1 MTQEQ
6 SAERGDSPAED
17 SEDRQI
23 RTDDYGDGDA
33 AVGRGTSP
41 SIAPQRGASR
51 SAGGALEEGLADAE
65 RTYNGT
71 GGESDDG
78 GSGSGDNTDSAEGA
92 DGGSGEGGD
101 ADDRSAD
108 GTTGHD
114 SHDSTGGT
122 RPPKRREVI
131 TARAAATFEPVGRSV
146 ATARAFVRDTLQGW
160 GLGEIVDDAVVLTS
174 ELVTNAV
181 VHAGTAA
188 EVLCLRDG
196 EGVRVEVV
204 DRYPERELPLQD
216 PGQVLGSPDREG
228 GRGLLLCAALAS
240 RWGVDYTA
248 ADKRVWFRLD
258 LPERPVGTSAAGP
271 ALPDSAL
278 PVADHRVHVA
288 VIQIDRSGAV
298 AAWNEDAEQLFGYP
312 AEQVV
317 GKPLNDLAAWPHT
330 PGTSTGIAEALQLSR
345 WEGSYG
351 VRGADGRTIPV
362 YASHLRVRDSDG
374 EPSTVCLL
382 VRDHERA
389 VLQSTLRSPVGDS
402 GGRRQESSESAT
414 ADPFEVFI
422 GSPAPDDLD
431 SLLQRTVER
440 ARDMLDGDAAYLL
453 LATDDETEL
462 EVRASTGLPSAR
474 QRFARV
480 PVEAGSGRYGSARM
494 PSVHEDLTAVPGAVP
509 LLDGTGMRSVV
520 TVPLKVEGRLT
531 GSLGV
536 ATEAPGRYTNE
547 EALRLQFAADRIALA
562 VERARLTE
570 LERLRRGSLSFLV
583 EASDLLAGT
592 LDRDQTLALMA
603 QMTVPTLATWC
614 AVYTVSE
621 PGSDPKLSYV
631 LHEDEDRI
639 DTLKALLSKVDA
651 PEPVPTPGARVWT
664 APADAAHGA
673 ALHTSLRG
681 AVLGEDQSFTPG
693 ATRATAA
700 AVGGETVVLPLVAR
714 NRVIGMLTLGK
725 PADERFRQE
734 ILELAEDVS
743 RRAALALDNARLY
756 SERTAISQSL
766 QRSLLPPELPEVTGG
781 VEAEVIYRAAGEG
794 NEVGGDFYDLF
805 EIRDGTY
812 GFAIGDVCGTGPE
825 AASVTGLA
833 RHALRL
839 LAREGLGGPAVL
851 ERLNTAILDEGS
863 RSRFLTLLY
872 GEMRPQDDG
881 SAELKIVC
889 AGHPLPLRLRQDGS
903 VESAADPQP
912 LLGVID
918 DLELYEQTITLD
930 PGDILL
936 CVTDGVTERREG
948 TRMLGDEGL
957 INVLTTCTGL
967 TAGAVAARIMRAV
980 ERFANTAPS
989 DDMAILSMRVPEQ

>member
-1 MTQEQ
+1 M
-6 SAERGDSPAED
+6 
-17 SEDRQI
+17 
-23 RTDDYGDGDA
+23 
-33 AVGRGTSP
+33 
-41 SIAPQRGASR
+41 
-51 SAGGALEEGLADAE
+51 
-65 RTYNGT
+65 
-71 GGESDDG
+71 
-78 GSGSGDNTDSAEGA
+78 
-92 DGGSGEGGD
+92 
-101 ADDRSAD
+101 
-108 GTTGHD
+108 
-114 SHDSTGGT
+114 
-122 RPPKRREVI
+122 I

-160 GLGEIVDDAVVLTS
+160 GYADIVDDAVVLTS

-188 EVLCLRDG
+188 DVLCLRTDN
-196 EGVRVEVV
+196 GVRISVA
-204 DRYPERELPLQD
+204 DRYPEREIPLQSTG
-216 PGQVLGSPDREG
+216 PAMVHPDREG
-228 GRGLLLCAALAS
+228 GRGLLLCGALAA
-240 RWGVDYTA
+240 RWGVEYTTA
-248 ADKRVWFRLD
+248 QKHVWFHLD
-258 LPERPVGTSAAGP
+258 LPERPAGTRSAGP
-271 ALPDSAL
+271 ALPVDAL
-278 PVADHRVHVA
+278 PVTDARVRVA
-288 VIQIDRSGAV
+288 VVQIDRGGCV
-298 AAWNEDAEQLFGYP
+298 TFWNEDAADLFGYEP
-312 AEQVV
+312 EQVI
-317 GKPLNDLAAWPHT
+317 GKPLTDFAAWPHT
-330 PGTSTGIAEALQLSR
+330 PGTGTGIAEALLLSR

-351 VRGADGRTIPV
+351 IRGADGRVVPV
-362 YASHLRVRDSDG
+362 YASHLRVRDVDG
-374 EPSTVCLL
+374 EASTVCLL

-389 VLQSTLRSPVGDS
+389 ILQSP
-402 GGRRQESSESAT
+402 GRPPTTDGNAPTEGRP

-431 SLLQRTVER
+431 GLLQRTVER

-494 PSVHEDLTAVPGAVP
+494 PAVHEDLTAVPGAVP
-509 LLDGTGMRSVV
+509 LLAGTGMRSVV

-536 ATEAPGRYTNE
+536 AAESAARYTNE

-570 LERLRRGSLSFLV
+570 LEKLRRGSLSFLV

-614 AVYTVSE
+614 AVYTVADQASE
-621 PGSDPKLSYV
+621 PELSYV

-639 DTLKALLSKVDA
+639 DGLKTLLKKVDP
-651 PEPVPTPGARVWT
+651 PEPDPTPGARVWT
-664 APADAAHGA
+664 APADAAHDA
-673 ALHTSLRG
+673 ALRTSLRS
-681 AVLGEDQSFTPG
+681 LGLEESARPSKGPG
-693 ATRATAA
+693 ATLATAS

-725 PADERFRQE
+725 PTEEHFRQE
-734 ILELAEDVS
+734 ILELAEDLS

-766 QRSLLPPELPEVTGG
+766 QRSLLPPELPDIPG
-781 VEAEVIYRAAGEG
+781 VETEVIYRAAGEG

-805 EIRDGTY
+805 PIRNGAY

-825 AASVTGLA
+825 AAAVTGLA

-839 LAREGLGGPAVL
+839 LAREGFGGPAVL
-851 ERLNTAILDEGS
+851 ERLNAAILDEGA

-872 GEMRPQDDG
+872 GELWPQEDG
-881 SAELKIVC
+881 SALLKVVC
-889 AGHPLPLRLRQDGS
+889 AGHPLPLRLRQDGT
-903 VESAADPQP
+903 VEPAAEPQP
-912 LLGVID
+912 LLGVMD
-918 DLELYEQTITLD
+918 DLELYEQTVTLD
-930 PGDILL
+930 PGDVLL

-948 TRMLGDEGL
+948 TRMLGDDGL
-957 INVLTTCTGL
+957 TDVLTTCTGL
-967 TAGAVAARIMRAV
+967 TAGAVAARVLRAV
-980 ERFANTAPS
+980 ERFAAEPAS
-989 DDMAILSMRVPEQ
+989 DDMAILALRVPELPAA

>member
-1 MTQEQ
+1 M
-6 SAERGDSPAED
+6 R
-17 SEDRQI
+17 
-23 RTDDYGDGDA
+23 
-33 AVGRGTSP
+33 
-41 SIAPQRGASR
+41 
-51 SAGGALEEGLADAE
+51 
-65 RTYNGT
+65 
-71 GGESDDG
+71 
-78 GSGSGDNTDSAEGA
+78 
-92 DGGSGEGGD
+92 
-101 ADDRSAD
+101 
-108 GTTGHD
+108 
-114 SHDSTGGT
+114 
-122 RPPKRREVI
+122 RPVI

-160 GLGEIVDDAVVLTS
+160 GHGDIIDDAVVLTS

-188 EVLCLRDG
+188 DVLCLRTDT
-196 EGVRVEVV
+196 GVRIEVA
-204 DRYPERELPLQD
+204 DRYPEREVPVQSS
-216 PGQVLGSPDREG
+216 GQALAHPDREG
-228 GRGLLLCAALAS
+228 GRGLLLCGALAT
-240 RWGVDYTA
+240 RWGVEYTSSQ
-248 ADKRVWFRLD
+248 KHVWFQLD
-258 LPERPVGTSAAGP
+258 LPERPAGTRTAGP
-271 ALPDSAL
+271 ALPVDAL
-278 PVADHRVHVA
+278 PVAEHRVRVA
-288 VIQIDRSGAV
+288 VVQIDRGGCISS
-298 AAWNEDAEQLFGYP
+298 WNEDAQDLFAYAP
-312 AEQVV
+312 EQVI
-317 GKPLNDLAAWPHT
+317 GKPLTDFAAWPHT
-330 PGTSTGIAEALQLSR
+330 PGTGTGIAEALQLSR

-351 VRGADGRTIPV
+351 IRGADGRVVPV
-362 YASHLRVRDSDG
+362 YASHLRVRDADG

-389 VLQSTLRSPVGDS
+389 VLQSPPRTPSDS
-402 GGRRQESSESAT
+402 SGQQSEGRGP

-431 SLLQRTVER
+431 GLLQRTVER

-494 PSVHEDLTAVPGAVP
+494 PAVHEDLTAVQGAVP
-509 LLDGTGMRSVV
+509 LLSGTGMRSVV

-536 ATEAPGRYTNE
+536 AAEAPGRYTNE

-592 LDRDQTLALMA
+592 LDRNQTLALMA

-614 AVYTVSE
+614 AVYTVADQASE
-621 PGSDPKLSYV
+621 PELSFV

-639 DTLKALLSKVDA
+639 DGLKTLLQKVPP

-664 APADAAHGA
+664 APGDAAHDA
-673 ALHTSLRG
+673 ALRTSLRSLGLG
-681 AVLGEDQSFTPG
+681 ASARPSSGPG
-693 ATRATAA
+693 ATLATAS

-725 PADERFRQE
+725 PTEEHFRQE
-734 ILELAEDVS
+734 ILELAEDLS

-766 QRSLLPPELPEVTGG
+766 QRSLLPPELPDVPG
-781 VEAEVIYRAAGEG
+781 VEVEVIYRAAGEG

-805 EIRDGTY
+805 PIRDGAY

-825 AASVTGLA
+825 AAAVTGLA

-839 LAREGLGGPAVL
+839 LAREGFGGPAVL
-851 ERLNTAILDEGS
+851 ERLNAAILDEGA

-872 GEMRPQDDG
+872 GELWPQRDG
-881 SAELKIVC
+881 SAVLKVVC
-889 AGHPLPLRLRQDGS
+889 AGHPLPLRLRQDGT
-903 VESAADPQP
+903 VEPAAEPQP
-912 LLGVID
+912 LLGVME
-918 DLELYEQTITLD
+918 DLELYAQTVTLD
-930 PGDILL
+930 PGDVLL

-948 TRMLGDEGL
+948 TRMLGDDGL
-957 INVLTTCTGL
+957 ADVLTTCTGL
-967 TAGAVAARIMRAV
+967 TAGAVAARILRAV
-980 ERFANTAPS
+980 ERFAAEPAS
-989 DDMAILSMRVPEQ
+989 DDMAILAMRVPEAVHEGLAP

>member
-1 MTQEQ
+1 M
-6 SAERGDSPAED
+6 
-17 SEDRQI
+17 
-23 RTDDYGDGDA
+23 
-33 AVGRGTSP
+33 
-41 SIAPQRGASR
+41 
-51 SAGGALEEGLADAE
+51 
-65 RTYNGT
+65 
-71 GGESDDG
+71 
-78 GSGSGDNTDSAEGA
+78 
-92 DGGSGEGGD
+92 
-101 ADDRSAD
+101 
-108 GTTGHD
+108 
-114 SHDSTGGT
+114 
-122 RPPKRREVI
+122 I

-160 GLGEIVDDAVVLTS
+160 GYADIVDDAVVLTS

-188 EVLCLRDG
+188 DVLCLRTDG
-196 EGVRVEVV
+196 GVRISVA
-204 DRYPERELPLQD
+204 DRYPEREIPLQSTG
-216 PGQVLGSPDREG
+216 PAMVHPDREG
-228 GRGLLLCAALAS
+228 GRGLLLCGALAA
-240 RWGVDYTA
+240 RWGVEYTTA
-248 ADKRVWFRLD
+248 QKHVWFHLD
-258 LPERPVGTSAAGP
+258 LPERPAGTRSAGP
-271 ALPDSAL
+271 ALPVDAL
-278 PVADHRVHVA
+278 PVTDPRVRVS
-288 VIQIDRSGAV
+288 VIQIDRGGCV
-298 AAWNEDAEQLFGYP
+298 TFWNEDSQDLFGYDP
-312 AEQVV
+312 EQVV
-317 GKPLNDLAAWPHT
+317 GKPLTDFAAWPHT
-330 PGTSTGIAEALQLSR
+330 PGTGTGIAEALQLSR

-351 VRGADGRTIPV
+351 IRGADGRVVPV
-362 YASHLRVRDSDG
+362 YASHLRVRDADG
-374 EPSTVCLL
+374 EASTVCLL

-389 VLQSTLRSPVGDS
+389 ILQSPQRPPST
-402 GGRRQESSESAT
+402 GGAT
-414 ADPFEVFI
+414 PAEGRPADPFEVFI

-431 SLLQRTVER
+431 GLLQRTVER

-494 PSVHEDLTAVPGAVP
+494 PAVHEDLTAVPGAVP
-509 LLDGTGMRSVV
+509 LLAGTGMRSVV

-536 ATEAPGRYTNE
+536 AAEGAARYTNE

-570 LERLRRGSLSFLV
+570 LEKLRRGSLSFLV

-614 AVYTVSE
+614 AVYTVADQASE
-621 PGSDPKLSYV
+621 PELSYV

-639 DTLKALLSKVDA
+639 DGLKTLLMKVDP

-664 APADAAHGA
+664 APSDAAHDA
-673 ALHTSLRG
+673 ALRTSLRS
-681 AVLGEDQSFTPG
+681 LGLEESARPSKGPG
-693 ATRATAA
+693 ATLATAS

-725 PADERFRQE
+725 PTEEHFRQE
-734 ILELAEDVS
+734 ILELAEDLS

-766 QRSLLPPELPEVTGG
+766 QRSLLPPELPDIPG
-781 VEAEVIYRAAGEG
+781 VEVEVIYRAAGEG

-805 EIRDGTY
+805 PIRDGAY

-825 AASVTGLA
+825 AAAVTGLA

-839 LAREGLGGPAVL
+839 LAREGFGGPAVL
-851 ERLNTAILDEGS
+851 ERLNAAILDEGA

-872 GEMRPQDDG
+872 GELWPQPDG
-881 SAELKIVC
+881 SALLKVVC
-889 AGHPLPLRLRQDGS
+889 AGHPLPLRLRQDGT
-903 VESAADPQP
+903 VAPAAEPQP
-912 LLGVID
+912 LLGVMD
-918 DLELYEQTITLD
+918 DLELYEQSVTLD
-930 PGDILL
+930 PGDVLL

-948 TRMLGDEGL
+948 TRMLGDDGL
-957 INVLTTCTGL
+957 TDVLTTCTGL
-967 TAGAVAARIMRAV
+967 TAGAVAARVLRAV
-980 ERFANTAPS
+980 ERFAAEPAS
-989 DDMAILSMRVPEQ
+989 DDMAILALRVPEVPAA